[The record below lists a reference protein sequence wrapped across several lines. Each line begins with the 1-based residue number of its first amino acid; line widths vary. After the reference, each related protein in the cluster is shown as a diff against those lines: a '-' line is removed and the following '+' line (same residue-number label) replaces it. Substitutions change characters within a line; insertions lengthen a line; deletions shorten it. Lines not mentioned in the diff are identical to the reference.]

1 MNMTIK
7 IIVCLLILFLLAFS
21 PADFIFPGGLS
32 GKPCHANSFAME
44 QSGGSTGGTNKR
56 YIDISSSHSGAYFSE
71 RSVVV
76 GFVEISESFSMNNV
90 GNGSTTGSN
99 FDGKW
104 HSGFGA
110 NDLPGSDSPYSPFYN
125 PENEFINDLPS
136 EFAAAAETVTNDLL
150 PTGDAVLGEIAG
162 QADEVEE
169 EEDPA
174 IKYDLALL
182 SFYINFD
189 WFEIY

>member
-1 MNMTIK
+1 MRMPIK
-7 IIVCLLILFLLAFS
+7 IFFSLLVLSLLTFG
-21 PADFIFPGGLS
+21 PAGFISLTGSS
-32 GKPCHANSFAME
+32 GKLCHANSFDIE
-44 QSGGSTGGTNKR
+44 QSSGSTGGTNKR

-110 NDLPGSDSPYSPFYN
+110 NDLPGSDSPHSPFYN
-125 PENEFINDLPS
+125 PKNQSMADVPAEIAATS
-136 EFAAAAETVTNDLL
+136 ETSSDDLL
-150 PTGDAVLGEIAG
+150 PSADAVLGEVAG
-162 QADEVEE
+162 QVDEVEE
-169 EEDPA
+169 EKDLA
-174 IKYDLALL
+174 ISYDLDRVSA
-182 SFYINFD
+182 YINFD